1 MFMFQ
6 KENHMKRV
14 AFVMAAMLALPM
26 FAAAEDWSNVAM
38 IDTQCSTKAK
48 ANPDAHTKSC
58 ALACA
63 KSGFGIV
70 DKDGNYL
77 KFDAKGNQEAKT
89 QLESSSKQDHIRV
102 NVSGKIEGDVIH
114 VESVKM
120 L

>member
-1 MFMFQ
+1 
-6 KENHMKRV
+6 MKRV

-38 IDTQCSTKAK
+38 LDTQCSTKAK

-77 KFDAKGNQEAKT
+77 KFDAKGNQEARSLL
-89 QLESSSKQDHIRV
+89 QSSSKEDHIRV
-102 NVSGKIEGDVIH
+102 NVSGKKEGDVIH

>member
-1 MFMFQ
+1 
-6 KENHMKRV
+6 MKSAV
-14 AFVMAAMLALPM
+14 VVMAAILALPM

-38 IDTQCSTKAK
+38 IDAQCATKAK

-70 DKDGNYL
+70 DKNGEYL
-77 KFDAKGNQEAKT
+77 KFDAKGNQEARSL
-89 QLESSSKQDHIRV
+89 LESSNKQDHIRV
-102 NVSGKIEGDVIH
+102 NVSGKKEGDVIH